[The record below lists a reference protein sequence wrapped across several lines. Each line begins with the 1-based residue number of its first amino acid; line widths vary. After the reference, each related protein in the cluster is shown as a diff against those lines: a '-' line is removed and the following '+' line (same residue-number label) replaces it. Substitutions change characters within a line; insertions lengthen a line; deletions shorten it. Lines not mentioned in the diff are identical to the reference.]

1 MMIKRTYTDWHYKLC
16 SYVTSKDP
24 GDDPCPAC
32 GDGKIEGYLGKG
44 EKEYQDYLKSPL
56 DPRD

>member
-1 MMIKRTYTDWHYKLC
+1 MIKKIYAEWYCKLC
-16 SYVTSKDP
+16 DHTTSKDP
-24 GDDPCPAC
+24 GDGPCPAC
-32 GDGKIEGYLGKG
+32 GDGKKGGYLGKG